1 MGVAALLPPRV
12 GSAGRS
18 WEIKGQR
25 EGRAE
30 PELGS
35 VPGWEVEADPRE
47 AGIGN
52 CRGLLSSG

>member
-1 MGVAALLPPRV
+1 MGKWGWLLCFPL
-12 GSAGRS
+12 AGRS

-30 PELGS
+30 PKLGS

-52 CRGLLSSG
+52 CRDLWNSG